1 VSVFKIL
8 LNSIFKRKM
17 VKEITVQEVKK
28 ALDTNANVLVID
40 VREQHEVDAANF
52 GATHIPMGEIMERTA
67 EIPTNIPVYI
77 HCRSGS
83 RSAAVCNA
91 LMNNGYNNVYNVKG
105 GIMAW
110 SKEIDTTLAVH

>member
-1 VSVFKIL
+1 VGLFKIII
-8 LNSIFKRKM
+8 NRIFKPKM
-17 VKEITVQEVKK
+17 VKEITVQEVKT
-28 ALDTNANVLVID
+28 ALDNKANIIVID

-52 GATHIPMGEIMERTA
+52 GAMHIPMGEIMERTA
-67 EIPTNIPVYI
+67 EIPTNKPVYI

-91 LMNNGYNNVYNVKG
+91 LMNNGYDNVYNVKG

-110 SKEIDTTLAVH
+110 SKEIDTTLTVH